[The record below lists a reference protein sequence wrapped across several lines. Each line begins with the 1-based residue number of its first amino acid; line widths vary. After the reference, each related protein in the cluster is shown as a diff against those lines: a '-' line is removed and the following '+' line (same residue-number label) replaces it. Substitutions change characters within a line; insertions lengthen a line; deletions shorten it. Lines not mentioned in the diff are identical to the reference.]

1 MELATIVHIQENG
14 AAPKLCQEPHN
25 CDNIGAA
32 VVNIGSF
39 LLMTTATTFV
49 ISLFLQPARCIS
61 I

>member
-49 ISLFLQPARCIS
+49 ISLF
-61 I
+61 